1 MSGLPL
7 KMKRNLKSSI
17 DVCEDDLL
25 KRIEKK
31 TFLTRYIP
39 DLFVILQQTGEWQL
53 YLDKVL
59 VVYT

>member
-17 DVCEDDLL
+17 DLCEDDLL

-31 TFLTRYIP
+31 DIFNKIYSRSFCNIATDR
-39 DLFVILQQTGEWQL
+39 
-53 YLDKVL
+53 
-59 VVYT
+59 